1 MRSKILSYTLVFFLL
16 ILLFSQISQIYEKS
30 YIKNVEYES
39 GEIED
44 FILTGINTDKYVM
57 SGKRIREQNNKFLI
71 DGFNLSYIKGD
82 ENVFIKAK
90 KGIYRTDKDILD
102 LIGDVKIISKDLS
115 IDTQVLKIFVKE
127 RRAFNTEPVKLYS
140 QNMETYGNNIFI
152 NLKTELLKL
161 ENVKTVYRG
170 M

>member
-1 MRSKILSYTLVFFLL
+1 MRSKILSYTLIFFL
-16 ILLFSQISQIYEKS
+16 IVLLFSQISQIYEKS
-30 YIKNVEYES
+30 YIKNVEYEG

-44 FILTGINTDKYVM
+44 FILTGINSDKYVM
-57 SGKRIREQNNKFLI
+57 SGKKIKEKNNRFLI
-71 DGFNLSYIKGD
+71 DGFNLSYIKGN
-82 ENVFIKAK
+82 ENIFIKAK

-102 LIGDVKIISKDLS
+102 LEGDVKIISENLS
-115 IDTQVLKIFVKE
+115 IDTEVLKIFVKE

-140 QNMETYGNNIFI
+140 ENMETYGNNIFI

-170 M
+170 T